1 MRYSKGIKRKPP
13 VTNQIVSFARPLSPA
28 EQALA
33 SCLIKPAI
41 KSDAAKRAAMA
52 ALGYPVS
59 QNELLVISHS
69 LRHKIHAPAG
79 TDKAA
84 FRAKLKKALA

>member
-1 MRYSKGIKRKPP
+1 MRYNKDIKSKPP

-33 SCLIKPAI
+33 SCLIQPAI
-41 KSDAAKRAAMA
+41 RSDSAKRSAMA
-52 ALGYPVS
+52 ALGYPVD
-59 QNELLVISHS
+59 QNELLIIGHS
-69 LRHKIHAPAG
+69 LRRKVNAPAG
-79 TDKAA
+79 TDRAA